1 MRGIQSV
8 NDPNQI
14 PSTEKQ
20 NKNSWTSL
28 EMCARIAFGLLDG
41 DIESGTNFS
50 FLEVKV

>member
-14 PSTEKQ
+14 PTTDSK
-20 NKNSWTSL
+20 KKSWTSL

-50 FLEVKV
+50 VLEVKV

>member
-14 PSTEKQ
+14 PSTDSKK
-20 NKNSWTSL
+20 KNSWTSL

-50 FLEVKV
+50 VLEVKV